1 MLNAVPSQDWP
12 SKRMLG
18 EFLFHKLRTV
28 RRLERAVDEIKRSPE
43 NSSMRDLDYLWGR
56 LQEFLVEEREDV
68 NARSIKLSLKS
79 PKKSV
84 SSKAGTPAVPAKAAP
99 ATPPAVA
106 AAVETP
112 APSKADAKKAEEQS
126 PPKGKSKGTGKPM
139 TPAEKAKTPCIFH
152 QMPSGCI
159 HGANCQY
166 DHTEAPPPKKSEPDA
181 KSKSKAASVPKVPAA
196 VAIIAA
202 FSSMISPSQPFG
214 TLEWCADTGAGCH
227 LIS

>member
-1 MLNAVPSQDWP
+1 
-12 SKRMLG
+12 MLG
-18 EFLFHKLRTV
+18 EFLFHKLRAV
-28 RRLERAVDEIKRSPE
+28 RRLERVIDEIKRSPE
-43 NSSMRDLDYLWGR
+43 NSSLRDFDYFWGR
-56 LQEFLVEEREDV
+56 LQEFLIEERDDL
-68 NARSIKLSLKS
+68 NARSIELSLKS

-84 SSKAGTPAVPAKAAP
+84 STKAGTHAVPAKAAP

-106 AAVETP
+106 AAVGTP
-112 APSKADAKKAEEQS
+112 APPRAAAKKAGAKS
-126 PPKGKSKGTGKPM
+126 PPKGKSKGTGQPL

-152 QMPSGCI
+152 QMPSRCI
-159 HGANCQY
+159 HGAKCQCEY
-166 DHTEAPPPKKSEPDA
+166 TKAPPPKKSEPDA